1 MSQGSTIM
9 QAVREVPDFAA
20 RYANLA
26 NARLGAAVVSVTDE
40 FFGARDRLIRTEEP
54 SFDPDLYDDH
64 GKYMDGWESRRRR
77 DGGNDRAIIRL
88 GGATIV
94 RAVNID
100 TAFFTG
106 NFPHAASLQGAFH
119 TGEGLP
125 ADSDYRP
132 LVGMSRLGPDA
143 AHWFDVAGDQPVDDR
158 QRIGARNAVFVH
170 GRDVEER
177 RLVADGEILEL
188 GGVEHGGRD
197 MAGPVHPGFGAAQVF
212 EARVERPR
220 NQAHRHGF
228 PGAASHAGTP
238 SARSFRA
245 ALRPGDPVTSPP
257 GWAEAPQR

>member
-26 NARLGAAVVSVTDE
+26 NARLGATVVSVTDE

-77 DGGNDRAIIRL
+77 DGGNDHAIIRL

-119 TGEGLP
+119 IGDGLP

-143 AHWFDVAGDQPVDDR
+143 AHWFEVSGDQPVTHLRLDMYPDGG
-158 QRIGARNAVFVH
+158 IARLRVH
-170 GRDVEER
+170 GIPVSAPSTTGGSASEE
-177 RLVADGEILEL
+177 LSSICLL
-188 GGVEHGGRD
+188 Y
-197 MAGPVHPGFGAAQVF
+197 
-212 EARVERPR
+212 
-220 NQAHRHGF
+220 
-228 PGAASHAGTP
+228 
-238 SARSFRA
+238 
-245 ALRPGDPVTSPP
+245 TSPSP
-257 GWAEAPQR
+257 RDGLLSRMPSSA